1 MPNNADNAGCDLLEC
16 KVRTV
21 WLAKRRGSKQSIEGS
36 CMSQFYRI
44 NGISNFF
51 FSEYHEKCLKNPRRN
66 AFDGKHDGE
75 LAVLL
80 TNHLLSPLVYG
91 NKYLISNDYQKQP
104 SQCPC
109 LNPNLCM
116 ENISYG
122 QTGLGKLCIRIVST
136 YSELYSC
143 VSNLTH
149 VRLSQI
155 K

>member
-1 MPNNADNAGCDLLEC
+1 MSGHCGWLKGEDLNNQLKGNLCH
-16 KVRTV
+16 
-21 WLAKRRGSKQSIEGS
+21 SFIEL
-36 CMSQFYRI
+36 MVFQ
-44 NGISNFF
+44 NF
-51 FSEYHEKCLKNPRRN
+51 FSEFHEKCLKNPRRN
-66 AFDGKHDGE
+66 AFDGKKDGE
-75 LAVLL
+75 LAALL

-143 VSNLTH
+143 VCKLLNVCTK
-149 VRLSQI
+149 VRLNISLSMNCDN
-155 K
+155 